1 MTWRETYWHDAAS
14 DPAYFAAVEFATVL
28 DGDYGTRMFGRWV
41 DERHP
46 ADSREFIRAVEY
58 LLVTNHHGDNV
69 TETMETFHRRV
80 ARPWEDR
87 AMLTA
92 LERTSAQFGNVP
104 VQVRDDSEVAVLADA
119 LTADPDTFR
128 KWREELQES
137 SVAVLRDGGVLDA
150 FLDDCLHLAHEAK
163 TYQAEQEQG
172 KGKERVDD
180 DPDFPGGGTDES
192 SYDEYPD
199 EPDDSSAD
207 EEGMVTVVRRRGV
220 QFSEPDEV
228 AGQRYPWLS
237 HSFRLGVAFTIN
249 PEANAFLPGQMSW
262 DEAQAHLGSWG
273 VDLGEFVEHMDEA
286 MASRPVKAYRDERIT
301 INVMG
306 TSVHVEVTIDSALN
320 AHNTGI
326 IATLDTDGAYTHYVQ
341 YKDLVMFYVDEND
354 MNTPIYNVLKTFGDL
369 WVGGDAESYVVR
381 HGKGRKAH
389 FTVTPVKASHQGS
402 LVAVV
407 RRCSDGMTVR
417 VLD

>member
-28 DGDYGTRMFGRWV
+28 DGDYGTRMFGRWI
-41 DERHP
+41 DERYP
-46 ADSREFIRAVEY
+46 DSQEYIRAVEY
-58 LLVTNHHGDNV
+58 LLVTNAYGDNV
-69 TETMETFHRRV
+69 AETLETFHRQI
-80 ARPWEDR
+80 ARPWEER

-92 LERTSAQFGNVP
+92 LERTSARFGNVP
-104 VQVRDDSEVAVLADA
+104 TQVRDDLDFTVLTDA

-128 KWREELQES
+128 LWREELQES
-137 SVAVLRDGGVLDA
+137 SVSVLRDGGLLDA

-163 TYQAEQEQG
+163 TYQAELEQEEQG
-172 KGKERVDD
+172 KGKERVDE
-180 DPDFPGGGTDES
+180 PDES
-192 SYDEYPD
+192 SE
-199 EPDDSSAD
+199 D
-207 EEGMVTVVRRRGV
+207 EEDGVTVVRKRGV
-220 QFSEPDEV
+220 QFSEPADV
-228 AGQRYPWLS
+228 AAERYPWLS

-249 PEANAFLPGQMSW
+249 PEANAFLPEQMSW

-286 MASRPVKAYRDERIT
+286 MAARPVKAYRDERIT

-389 FTVTPVKASHQGS
+389 FTVTPVRASHQGS

-407 RRCSDGMTVR
+407 RRCSDGMTVK

>member
-41 DERHP
+41 DERYP
-46 ADSREFIRAVEY
+46 DPESREFIRAVEY
-58 LLVTNHHGDNV
+58 LLVTNAYGDNV
-69 TETMETFHRRV
+69 TETMETLHRRV

-87 AMLTA
+87 GMLTA
-92 LERTSAQFGNVP
+92 LERTSARFGTVP
-104 VQVRDDSEVAVLADA
+104 VRVRDDDDVAVLADA

-128 KWREELQES
+128 TWREELQES
-137 SVAVLRDGGVLDA
+137 SVTVLRDGGLLDA
-150 FLDDCLHLAHEAK
+150 FLDDCLHLAHDAK
-163 TYQAEQEQG
+163 AYQAEQG

-180 DPDFPGGGTDES
+180 PDVPASGTDES
-192 SYDEYPD
+192 AYDGYPD
-199 EPDDSSAD
+199 EPAGSS
-207 EEGMVTVVRRRGV
+207 EEEDLVAVVRGRGV
-220 QFSEPDEV
+220 RFAEPAEV
-228 AGQRYPWLS
+228 AAQRYPWLS

-249 PEANAFLPGQMSW
+249 PEANAFLPEALSW
-262 DEAQAHLGSWG
+262 DEAQTHLGSWG

-286 MASRPVKAYRDERIT
+286 MASRPVKAYRNERIT

-369 WVGGDAESYVVR
+369 WAGGDAESYVVR

-389 FTVTPVKASHQGS
+389 FTVTPVRASHQAS

-407 RRCSDGMTVR
+407 RRCSDGMIVK

>member
-28 DGDYGTRMFGRWV
+28 DGDYGTRMFGRWI
-41 DERHP
+41 DERYP
-46 ADSREFIRAVEY
+46 DSQEYLRAVEY
-58 LLVTNHHGDNV
+58 LLVTNAYGDNV
-69 TETMETFHRRV
+69 AETLETFHRQI
-80 ARPWEDR
+80 ARPWEER

-92 LERTSAQFGNVP
+92 LERTSARFGNVP
-104 VQVRDDSEVAVLADA
+104 TRVRDDLDLTVLTDA
-119 LTADPDTFR
+119 LTADPETFR
-128 KWREELQES
+128 LWREELQDS
-137 SVAVLRDGGVLDA
+137 SVSVLRDGGLLDA

-163 TYQAEQEQG
+163 TYQAELEQEKEQG
-172 KGKERVDD
+172 KGKDRMDE
-180 DPDFPGGGTDES
+180 PDES
-192 SYDEYPD
+192 SE
-199 EPDDSSAD
+199 D
-207 EEGMVTVVRRRGV
+207 EEDMVTVVRKRGV
-220 QFSEPDEV
+220 QFSEPADIAAE
-228 AGQRYPWLS
+228 RYPWLS

-249 PEANAFLPGQMSW
+249 PEANAFLPEQMSW

-286 MASRPVKAYRDERIT
+286 MAARPVKAYRDERIT

-407 RRCSDGMTVR
+407 RRCSDGMTVK

>member
-28 DGDYGTRMFGRWV
+28 DGDYGTRMFSGWV
-41 DERHP
+41 EERYP
-46 ADSREFIRAVEY
+46 DSQEYLRAMEY
-58 LLVTNHHGDNV
+58 LLLTNFYGDNV
-69 TETMETFHRRV
+69 AETLEAFQRQF
-80 ARPWEDR
+80 ARPWEER
-87 AMLTA
+87 AMVTA
-92 LERTSAQFGNVP
+92 LERTAARFGNVP
-104 VQVRDDSEVAVLADA
+104 TQVRDDLDFTVLTDA
-119 LTADPDTFR
+119 LTADPEAFR
-128 KWREELQES
+128 LWREELQES
-137 SVAVLRDGGVLDA
+137 SVGMLRDGGLLDA
-150 FLDDCLHLAHEAK
+150 FLDDCMHLAHEAK
-163 TYQAEQEQG
+163 AYLAELEQEEEQG
-172 KGKERVDD
+172 KGKERVD
-180 DPDFPGGGTDES
+180 E
-192 SYDEYPD
+192 PD
-199 EPDDSSAD
+199 EPDESSED
-207 EEGMVTVVRRRGV
+207 EEDGVTVVRKRGV
-220 QFSEPDEV
+220 QFSEPAEV
-228 AGQRYPWLS
+228 AAERYPWLS

-286 MASRPVKAYRDERIT
+286 MAARPVKAYRDERIT
-301 INVMG
+301 INIMG

-389 FTVTPVKASHQGS
+389 FTVTPVRASHQGS

-407 RRCSDGMTVR
+407 RRCSDGMTVK

>member
-28 DGDYGTRMFGRWV
+28 DGDYGTRMFGRWI
-41 DERHP
+41 DERYP
-46 ADSREFIRAVEY
+46 DSQEYLRAVEY
-58 LLVTNHHGDNV
+58 LLVTNAYGDNV
-69 TETMETFHRRV
+69 AETLETFHRQI
-80 ARPWEDR
+80 ARPWEER

-92 LERTSAQFGNVP
+92 LERTSARFGNVP
-104 VQVRDDSEVAVLADA
+104 TRVRDDLDFTVLTDA

-128 KWREELQES
+128 LWREELQES
-137 SVAVLRDGGVLDA
+137 SVSVLRDGGLLDA

-163 TYQAEQEQG
+163 AYQAELEQEEEQG
-172 KGKERVDD
+172 KGKERVDELNE
-180 DPDFPGGGTDES
+180 PDES
-192 SYDEYPD
+192 SE
-199 EPDDSSAD
+199 D
-207 EEGMVTVVRRRGV
+207 EEDGVTVVRKRGV
-220 QFSEPDEV
+220 QFSEPADV
-228 AGQRYPWLS
+228 AAERYPWLS

-249 PEANAFLPGQMSW
+249 PEANAFLPEQMSW

-286 MASRPVKAYRDERIT
+286 MAARPVKAYRDERIT

-389 FTVTPVKASHQGS
+389 FTVTPVRASHQGS

-407 RRCSDGMTVR
+407 RRCSDGMTVK

>member
-28 DGDYGTRMFGRWV
+28 DGDYGTRMFGRWI
-41 DERHP
+41 DERYP
-46 ADSREFIRAVEY
+46 DSQEYIRAVEY
-58 LLVTNHHGDNV
+58 LLVTNAYGDNV
-69 TETMETFHRRV
+69 AETLETFHRQI
-80 ARPWEDR
+80 ARPWEER
-87 AMLTA
+87 AMVTA
-92 LERTSAQFGNVP
+92 LERTAVRFGNVP
-104 VQVRDDSEVAVLADA
+104 TQVRDDVDFTALADA
-119 LTADPDTFR
+119 LTADPETFR
-128 KWREELQES
+128 LWREELQES
-137 SVAVLRDGGVLDA
+137 SVSVLRDGGLLDA
-150 FLDDCLHLAHEAK
+150 FLDDCVHLAHEAK
-163 TYQAEQEQG
+163 TYLAELEQEEQG
-172 KGKERVDD
+172 KGKERVDESN
-180 DPDFPGGGTDES
+180 ES
-192 SYDEYPD
+192 SEH
-199 EPDDSSAD
+199 
-207 EEGMVTVVRRRGV
+207 EEDGVTVVHKRGV
-220 QFSEPDEV
+220 QFSEPAEV
-228 AGQRYPWLS
+228 AAERYPWLS

-286 MASRPVKAYRDERIT
+286 VAARPVKAYRDERIT

-389 FTVTPVKASHQGS
+389 FTVTPVRASHQGS

-407 RRCSDGMTVR
+407 RRCSDGMTVK